1 MTGSY
6 TFGTTQ
12 EGLVDEQILR
22 SLVVFEMVWK
32 TIAITTVLLVI
43 SSQILSLYSDV
54 EVYMVSIY

>member
-6 TFGTTQ
+6 TIGTTQ
-12 EGLVDEQILR
+12 DGLVDEQILR
-22 SLVVFEMVWK
+22 SLVVYEMDWK

-43 SSQILSLYSDV
+43 SSLILSLYSDV